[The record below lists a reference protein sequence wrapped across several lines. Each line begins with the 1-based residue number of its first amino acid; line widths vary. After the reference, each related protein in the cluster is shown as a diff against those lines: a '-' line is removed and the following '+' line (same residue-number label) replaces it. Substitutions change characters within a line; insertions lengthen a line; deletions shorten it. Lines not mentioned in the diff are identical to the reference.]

1 MLKKKKYIF
10 YSKGTN
16 HDCAD
21 DVAITEA
28 RSQNEAIKNFKRY
41 YTNASKDNVRVI
53 DCHRKGFVKNMM
65 IVSNY

>member
-16 HDCAD
+16 HGCSD

-28 RSQNEAIKNFKRY
+28 RSKNEAIKNFKRY
-41 YTNASKDNVRVI
+41 YTNASKDNVQVI
-53 DCHRKGFVKNMM
+53 DCYRKGFVKNMM
-65 IVSNY
+65 IVSKY